1 MIKHDSWTCAGTK
14 IWFLYD
20 CCVATCFVSQFF
32 NVVSNR
38 YVTKSLEAENV
49 SSSYVGVFLL
59 KEYSVAWIK
68 QVKDLLSKCNVYLKS
83 TFVDAQLSATELQN
97 TAIILLHTMVSLTSA
112 NTWRIF
118 NASPLPENL
127 RVLKPGIN
135 QLCKNTVGSLL
146 KEDFYVTLKVLVV
159 SVNWFLFHWYST

>member
-1 MIKHDSWTCAGTK
+1 MQVQKYNSHTT
-14 IWFLYD
+14 Y
-20 CCVATCFVSQFF
+20 CVATNFVTQFLC
-32 NVVSNR
+32 R

-68 QVKDLLSKCNVYLKS
+68 QVKELLSKCNIYLKC
-83 TFVDAQLSATELQN
+83 TFVDARMSATELQN

-146 KEDFYVTLKVLVV
+146 KEDFYVTLKVLVMSARV
-159 SVNWFLFHWYST
+159 YLQF